1 LGTEGRVRPASRR
14 DLDRVVELWTAIS
27 DHHASIDP
35 LFRLRP
41 GAAGEIRKLLA
52 AQLERDDTAIFVW
65 ESPTGAGRD
74 AGPAVLGGLCSV
86 RIDRAPAIG
95 GEVERAEIT
104 DLGVI
109 ESFRRRGIGRSL
121 VEAASGWVRSR
132 GVERVEVRVA
142 TRNPEGQAFWRA
154 LGYEDLMDV
163 LHRRL

>member
-1 LGTEGRVRPASRR
+1 LTSDGGVRRARRR

-27 DHHASIDP
+27 DHHASIEP

-52 AQLERDDTAIFVW
+52 AQLEHDDTAIFVW
-65 ESPTGAGRD
+65 ESQD
-74 AGPAVLGGLCSV
+74 AAPAALGGLCIV
-86 RIDRAPAIG
+86 RIDRAPPIL
-95 GEVERAEIT
+95 GEVEKAEIT

-121 VEAASGWVRSR
+121 VEAASGWIRSR

>member
-1 LGTEGRVRPASRR
+1 MTIEGGVRRASRR

-27 DHHASIDP
+27 DHHASIEP

-52 AQLERDDTAIFVW
+52 AQLEHDDTAIFVW
-65 ESPTGAGRD
+65 ESRQD
-74 AGPAVLGGLCSV
+74 AGPAALGGLCTV
-86 RIDRAPAIG
+86 RIDRAPPIG

-154 LGYEDLMDV
+154 LGYDDLMDV